1 MVSEQTLFIHL
12 SPNYCGHM
20 RPKNSRLLQISA
32 VLGSAGNSAVHVA
45 VPWLVLETTGS
56 SAQAGLV
63 LGISG
68 LSVIFTAPIIG
79 GVIAVLGARRV
90 SMWSDLISATSVI
103 LFPMVNGTVGLNFL
117 WLLLIAIFGA
127 MFDPAGATARKS
139 MIQRVATE
147 EGLSLEKFNGQFEAS
162 AIVGSIA
169 GPAGAALLIG
179 LFGVNTTFMIIT
191 VAFVLASA
199 TVRLIR
205 VDVTAESSAQK
216 ATVSNVMHE
225 TRTGISV
232 LWRDKPLLSLI
243 GLYTMLAAIYMPVET
258 IVLSRHFK
266 DLDQPHVLGFI
277 LSTMSIGTVIGAL
290 QFHRVI
296 ARLSPSVLVMASMTS
311 IGGVVCAMA
320 LLPDALWFIGLGL
333 LLGLAFGP
341 VSPLSNFLVQRRV
354 PEHLHGPVFGTQ
366 FSLTHVVT
374 PVGSLALG
382 LIIESVSIPLT
393 LLVIGLLFI
402 SVTLFIGLL
411 GPMKHLTTETGTSG
425 PSVSLND

>member
-1 MVSEQTLFIHL
+1 
-12 SPNYCGHM
+12 M

-32 VLGSAGNSAVHVA
+32 ILGSAGNSAVHVA
-45 VPWLVLETTGS
+45 VPWLVLEITGS
-56 SAQAGLV
+56 SAQAGIV

-68 LSVIFTAPIIG
+68 ISVIFTAPIIG

-103 LFPMVNGTVGLNFL
+103 LFPIVNGTVGLNFL

-147 EGLSLEKFNGQFEAS
+147 ENLLLEKFNGQFEAS
-162 AIVGSIA
+162 AITGTIA

-179 LFGVNTTFMIIT
+179 LVGIDITFVIIT
-191 VAFVLASA
+191 SAFILASA
-199 TVRLIR
+199 TVRLVSI
-205 VDVTAESSAQK
+205 DTTSATRTQK

-225 TRTGISV
+225 TRTGMSV
-232 LWRDKPLLSLI
+232 LWRDKPLLSLV
-243 GLYTMLAAIYMPVET
+243 GLYTMLTAIYMPVET

-277 LSTMSIGTVIGAL
+277 LSSMSIGIVIGAL

-296 ARLSPSVLVMASMTS
+296 AHMSPPTLVMTSMS
-311 IGGVVCAMA
+311 GIGLVVCAMA
-320 LLPDALWFIGLGL
+320 LLPDAFWFVGLGL
-333 LLGLAFGP
+333 ALGLVFGP
-341 VSPLSNFLVQRRV
+341 VSPMSNFLVQRRV
-354 PEHLHGPVFGTQ
+354 PENLHGPVFGTL
-366 FSLTHVVT
+366 FSLTHVVQ

-382 LIIESVSIPLT
+382 LIIASVSVPLT

-402 SVTLFIGLL
+402 SVTLLVGLL
-411 GPMKHLTTETGTSG
+411 GPMKHLTTEMGTSG
-425 PSVSLND
+425 PSVSTDD

>member
-1 MVSEQTLFIHL
+1 
-12 SPNYCGHM
+12 M
-20 RPKNSRLLQISA
+20 RPRNSRLLQLSA

-56 SAQAGLV
+56 SAQAGIV
-63 LGISG
+63 LGVSG

-90 SMWSDLISATSVI
+90 SIWSDLISATSVI
-103 LFPMVNGTVGLNFL
+103 LFPIVNGTLGLNFL

-147 EGLSLEKFNGQFEAS
+147 EKLSLEKFNGQFEAS
-162 AIVGSIA
+162 AIVGMIA

-179 LFGVNTTFMIIT
+179 FLGVDTTFVIIT
-191 VAFVLASA
+191 GAFILASL
-199 TVRLIR
+199 TVRFVRIDL
-205 VDVTAESSAQK
+205 TATHTPQK
-216 ATVSNVMHE
+216 ATVSNVMGE

-232 LWRDKPLLSLI
+232 LWHDKPLLSLV
-243 GLYTMLAAIYMPVET
+243 GLYTLLGAIYMPVET

-266 DLDQPHVLGFI
+266 DLDQPYVLGFI
-277 LSTMSIGTVIGAL
+277 LSSMSIGTVIGAL

-296 ARLSPSVLVMASMTS
+296 ATMTPPTLVMASMTS
-311 IGGVVCAMA
+311 IGAVVCAMA
-320 LLPDALWFIGLGL
+320 LLPDALWFVGLGL
-333 LLGLAFGP
+333 VLGLAYGP

-354 PEHLHGPVFGTQ
+354 PENLHGPVFGTQ

-374 PVGSLALG
+374 PVGSLSLG

-393 LLVIGLLFI
+393 LLLVGLLFI
-402 SVTLFIGLL
+402 AVTLVIGIL
-411 GPMKHLTTETGTSG
+411 GPMKHLTIDSPPLG
-425 PSVSLND
+425 PSVGSHD

>member
-1 MVSEQTLFIHL
+1 
-12 SPNYCGHM
+12 M
-20 RPKNSRLLQISA
+20 RPRNSRLLQLSA

-56 SAQAGLV
+56 SAQAGIV
-63 LGISG
+63 LGVSG

-90 SMWSDLISATSVI
+90 SIWSDLISATSVI
-103 LFPMVNGTVGLNFL
+103 LFPIVNGTLGLNFL

-147 EGLSLEKFNGQFEAS
+147 EKLSLEKFNGQFEAS
-162 AIVGSIA
+162 AIVGMIA

-179 LFGVNTTFMIIT
+179 FLGVDTTFVIIT
-191 VAFVLASA
+191 GAFILASL
-199 TVRLIR
+199 TVRFVRIDL
-205 VDVTAESSAQK
+205 TATHTPQK
-216 ATVSNVMHE
+216 ATVSNVMGE

-232 LWRDKPLLSLI
+232 LWHDKPLLSLV
-243 GLYTMLAAIYMPVET
+243 GLYTLLGAIYMPVET

-266 DLDQPHVLGFI
+266 DLDQPYVLGFI
-277 LSTMSIGTVIGAL
+277 LSSMSIGTVIGAL

-296 ARLSPSVLVMASMTS
+296 ATMSPPTLVMASMTS
-311 IGGVVCAMA
+311 IGAVVCAMA
-320 LLPDALWFIGLGL
+320 FLPDALWFVGLGL
-333 LLGLAFGP
+333 VLGLAYGP

-354 PEHLHGPVFGTQ
+354 PENLHGPVFGTQ
-366 FSLTHVVT
+366 FSLSHVVT
-374 PVGSLALG
+374 PLSSLSLG

-393 LLVIGLLFI
+393 LLLVGLLFI
-402 SVTLFIGLL
+402 AVTLVIGIL
-411 GPMKHLTTETGTSG
+411 GPMKHLTIDSPPLG
-425 PSVSLND
+425 PSVGSHD

>member
-1 MVSEQTLFIHL
+1 
-12 SPNYCGHM
+12 M
-20 RPKNSRLLQISA
+20 RPRNSRLLQLSA

-56 SAQAGLV
+56 SAQAGIV
-63 LGISG
+63 LGVSG

-90 SMWSDLISATSVI
+90 SIWSDLISATSVI
-103 LFPMVNGTVGLNFL
+103 LFPIVNGTLGLNFL

-147 EGLSLEKFNGQFEAS
+147 EKLSLEKFNGQFEAS
-162 AIVGSIA
+162 AIVGMIA

-179 LFGVNTTFMIIT
+179 FLGVDTTFVIIT
-191 VAFVLASA
+191 GAFILASL
-199 TVRLIR
+199 TVRFVR
-205 VDVTAESSAQK
+205 VDLIATHTPQK
-216 ATVSNVMHE
+216 ATVSNVMRE

-232 LWRDKPLLSLI
+232 LWHDKPLLSLV
-243 GLYTMLAAIYMPVET
+243 GLYTLLGAIYMPVET
-258 IVLSRHFK
+258 IALSRHFK
-266 DLDQPHVLGFI
+266 DLDQPYVLGFI
-277 LSTMSIGTVIGAL
+277 LSSMSIGTVIGAL

-296 ARLSPSVLVMASMTS
+296 ATMSPPTLVMASMTS
-311 IGGVVCAMA
+311 IGAVVCAMA
-320 LLPDALWFIGLGL
+320 LLPDALWFVGLGL
-333 LLGLAFGP
+333 VLGLAYGP

-354 PEHLHGPVFGTQ
+354 PENLHGPVFGTQ

-374 PVGSLALG
+374 PVGSLSLG

-393 LLVIGLLFI
+393 LLLVGLLFI
-402 SVTLFIGLL
+402 AVTLVIGIL
-411 GPMKHLTTETGTSG
+411 GPMKQLTIDSPPLG
-425 PSVSLND
+425 PSVGSHD